1 MFAITLRKHCRK
13 RKVNHSFILIMKM
26 QILFG
31 GAIITL
37 TALDRSFVAIDL

>member
-1 MFAITLRKHCRK
+1 
-13 RKVNHSFILIMKM
+13 VKM

-37 TALDRSFVAIDL
+37 TALDQSFVAIDLQ